1 MRPSSF
7 LAVMLGYLLLS
18 SKLYSQSSD
27 GVGIG
32 TTQVAPFAILEVK
45 SESKGVLLPR
55 VKSLPAVTGVANK
68 GLLLYDS
75 IERAFYRWDGDWQRL
90 IHTNSS
96 ATVTTLTAT
105 GNITTTAGNL
115 SISAGDVQVS
125 SGDINLDQG
134 DLQLN
139 AGNASISG
147 LVTANALSVSSSVSA
162 NTIDANGNITT
173 NGQFVG
179 NGTIPKGGIIMWAGT
194 TVPTG
199 WALCDGTNGTVDLSN
214 RFIVGST
221 PGNLGSGTYRAKLDP
236 SINSDFSHASS
247 NCDKEPY
254 IYSGT
259 GQHTKSGATAEDFT
273 IDNVKANNVVAAHQ
287 KTYPD
292 YELIEFY
299 THSEKDNSNY
309 YLNNE
314 NCREGVAFYKLAYIM
329 RVE

>member
-1 MRPSSF
+1 MKLPLF
-7 LAVMLGYLLLS
+7 LCSIFTSLLIGP
-18 SKLYSQSSD
+18 LYSQSD

-32 TTQVAPFAILEVK
+32 TTNVAPHAILEVK

-55 VKSLPAVTGVANK
+55 VTSLPSITDPANK
-68 GLLLYDS
+68 GLLLYNS
-75 IERAFYRWDGDWQRL
+75 IESAFYRWDDNWQRL

-96 ATVTTLTAT
+96 ASVTTLTAT

-147 LVTANALSVSSSVSA
+147 LVTANALSVSSSIST

-173 NGQFVG
+173 DGQFVG

-194 TVPTG
+194 TVPSG

-214 RFIVGST
+214 RFVIGT
-221 PGNLGSGTYRAKLDP
+221 TTDNIGSGTYRAKLDP
-236 SINSDFSHASS
+236 SINSDFSHSSS

-259 GQHTKSGATAEDFT
+259 GQHTKTGTTAEDFT
-273 IDNVKANNVVAAHQ
+273 INNVKANNIVAAHQ
-287 KTYPD
+287 KIYPD

-299 THSEKDNSNY
+299 THSKNDNSNY

-314 NCREGVAFYKLAYIM
+314 NCRAGIRYYKLAYIM
-329 RVE
+329 RKD